1 MELAINER
9 LSEAKEVNITTY
21 DLNGIAGTVPVWFVS
36 EENRVFVYTGIQT
49 IKARR
54 IEHNSKVSLSF
65 HGHANENFSC
75 NAKISDDNETIEKAV
90 NKMAQKYGSDLDT
103 WFGGTQK
110 MFENLF
116 ESKKSVLLEIIT
128 ESDTTSNL

>member
-9 LSEAKEVNITTY
+9 LAEAKEVNITTY

-65 HGHANENFSC
+65 PGHANVSFSC
-75 NAKISDDNETIEKAV
+75 NAKISDDNETIERAV
-90 NKMAQKYGSDLDT
+90 NKMAQKYGSDLDA

-110 MFENLF
+110 MLQSLF